1 MPSVENKTLDSV
13 SEQMAGMALT
23 STERNN
29 KQQVED
35 RERDGSNNSG
45 GGRGER
51 DFGGCRFRVG
61 RRSRHFF
68 GLVFLSRAG
77 TSLFRAKYLRP
88 NSFFWSESGHFVNLE
103 GVVVND
109 QATNDKT
116 ENNGYD
122 SKTIVEQN
130 EIVVEDSDEPND
142 DGTEQKKIFCG
153 GISYDT
159 TGDDLAS
166 HFSQFG
172 SIKEAQVKYD
182 RMVYFFD

>member
-1 MPSVENKTLDSV
+1 MYLCF
-13 SEQMAGMALT
+13 
-23 STERNN
+23 
-29 KQQVED
+29 
-35 RERDGSNNSG
+35 
-45 GGRGER
+45 RGQSC
-51 DFGGCRFRVG
+51 FIGNFN
-61 RRSRHFF
+61 FM
-68 GLVFLSRAG
+68 GLLLS
-77 TSLFRAKYLRP
+77 
-88 NSFFWSESGHFVNLE
+88 
-103 GVVVND
+103 ND

-122 SKTIVEQN
+122 SKTINEQN

-182 RMVYFFD
+182 RM